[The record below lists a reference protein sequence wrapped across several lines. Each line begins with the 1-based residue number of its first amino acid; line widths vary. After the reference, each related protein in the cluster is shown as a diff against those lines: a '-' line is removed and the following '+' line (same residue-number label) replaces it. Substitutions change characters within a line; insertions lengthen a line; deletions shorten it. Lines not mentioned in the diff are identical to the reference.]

1 MTRTKDADAP
11 VEIAWQGKWIA
22 AKRQGIWEYVSRA
35 RGIRAV
41 VIVAIDDDG
50 QVLLIDQYRVP
61 LGRRCLELPA
71 GLVGDDHADDTPES
85 AAVREL
91 EEETGYTA
99 TGIENLGEYHSSPGL
114 VTEGF
119 TLVRL
124 RGLSRIGE
132 GGGIDGEDIVVH
144 RVPLNDVPAF
154 VAAKRAEGLAI
165 DVKLLL
171 LLAGSL
177 LA

>member
-1 MTRTKDADAP
+1 MSEDT
-11 VEIAWQGKWIA
+11 VEIAWQGKWIV
-22 AKRQGIWEYVSRA
+22 AKKQGKWEYVSRN

-41 VIVAIDDDG
+41 VIIAIDEEDH
-50 QVLLIDQYRVP
+50 VLLVDQHRVP
-61 LGRRCLELPA
+61 IGRRCLELPA

-99 TGIENLGEYHSSPGL
+99 ADIQNLGEYFSSPGL
-114 VTEGF
+114 VSEGF

-124 RGLSRIGE
+124 RGLTRIGE
-132 GGGIDGEDIVVH
+132 GGGIDGEDIIVH
-144 RVPLNDVPAF
+144 RVPLAEVPAF
-154 VAAKRAEGLAI
+154 VAAKRAEGMGI
-165 DVKLLL
+165 DVKILM
-171 LLAGSL
+171 LLAETF

>member
-1 MTRTKDADAP
+1 MSRGDEEP
-11 VEIAWQGKWIA
+11 VEIAWAGKWIT
-22 AKRQGIWEYVSRA
+22 AKRQGKWEYVSRA

-41 VIVAIDDDG
+41 VIVAIDDDDH
-50 QVLLIDQYRVP
+50 VLLIDQYRVP
-61 LGRRCLELPA
+61 IGQRCVELPA
-71 GLVGDDHADDTPES
+71 GLVGDDRADDSFEA

-99 TGIENLGEYHSSPGL
+99 SQLEVLGEFYSSPGL

-124 RGLSRIGE
+124 RGLTRIGE

-144 RVPLNDVPAF
+144 RVPVADVPAF
-154 VAAKRAEGLAI
+154 IAAKRAEGMAV
-165 DVKLLL
+165 DVKILM
-171 LLAGSL
+171 LLAGSFL
-177 LA
+177 G